1 MDMLANMLNSIKN
14 AGHAGRPTV
23 IVPYSMFKHA
33 VARALHEE
41 GYIAGY
47 ERLSRTRGGDKLSIT
62 VKYRDDST
70 PRVSNLRRIS
80 KSSRRIYAGQA
91 DLHAVRQGYGHL
103 FVTTP
108 KGIMTSTA
116 ARKAHVGGE
125 VLFEI
130 W

>member
-1 MDMLANMLNSIKN
+1 MDVLANMLNSIKN
-14 AGHAGRPTV
+14 AGHAHRPTV
-23 IVPYSMFKHA
+23 LVPYSQFKHA
-33 VARALHEE
+33 VARALHAE
-41 GYIAGY
+41 GYIAGF
-47 ERLSRTRGGDKLSIT
+47 EKRPRTKGGDLLEIT
-62 VKYRDDST
+62 VKYFDDGA

-80 KSSRRIYAGQA
+80 KSSRRIYAGSAELQP
-91 DLHAVRQGYGHL
+91 VRQGYGHL